1 MSKSLAVLYR
11 PSTFEDVV
19 EQGSTKVILQQQLDS
34 GELRNAYLFC
44 GASGCGKT
52 TCARIFA
59 NEINKGQ
66 GVPIE
71 MDAASHSSVD
81 DVREIIK
88 MAQTRS
94 MDSEYK
100 IFIIDEAHS
109 ISNTGWQSFL
119 KTIEEPPAKSIF
131 IFCTTDPQKIPKTI
145 LNRVQRYDF
154 KRISVDGIIDRLE
167 IICENEGIKSDDE
180 VLEFL
185 SRQAKG
191 GLRDAISLLDK
202 CLAYSEEL
210 TMKNV
215 LEALELPDTDS
226 FMKLTYGVLDSS
238 KSDIIDVIESVFE
251 RGIDLK
257 QFVKQYMYFLVD
269 VLKYSIS
276 GVKYT
281 GLPDTKEIKEFV
293 KATTDTD
300 FDNMLELLNEV
311 ISIDSDIKWS
321 QSPKELIEAKLLT
334 F

>member
-1 MSKSLAVLYR
+1 MSKTLAVKYR
-11 PSTFEDVV
+11 PSDWESVCG
-19 EQGSTKVILQQQLDS
+19 QSSTKIILQQQLES
-34 GELRNAYLFC
+34 NTIRSAYAFV

-71 MDAASHSSVD
+71 MDAASHNGVD
-81 DVREIIK
+81 DAREIIK
-88 MAQTRS
+88 MAQTKS
-94 MDSEYK
+94 LDSEYK
-100 IFIIDEAHS
+100 VFIIDEVHMFS
-109 ISNTGWQSFL
+109 IGAWNAML
-119 KTIEEPPAKSIF
+119 KLIEEPPAKSIF
-131 IFCTTDPQKIPKTI
+131 IFCTTNPEKIPKTI

-154 KRISVDGIIDRLE
+154 KRISVDEIIDRLE

-185 SRQAKG
+185 ARQAKG
-191 GLRDAISLLDK
+191 GMRDAISLLDK

-251 RGIDLK
+251 RGVDLK

-293 KATTDTD
+293 KATTDAD